1 VEGNLTGIKSDVLAL
16 GKAMKLPN
24 TGLATL
30 NDNRR
35 CLLREIF
42 FDNKDH
48 PLALNIGEYVA
59 VQFYNKR
66 IGEWDVWVYE
76 ASKYYRDSKDALKKI
91 QKLHEPIVKDY
102 LGNKET

>member
-1 VEGNLTGIKSDVLAL
+1 
-16 GKAMKLPN
+16 MKLPN

-35 CLLREIF
+35 CLLRQVF

-48 PLALNIGEYVA
+48 PLAINLGDFVA

-76 ASKYYRDSKDALKKI
+76 ANKYYRDAKDAMAKI
-91 QKLHEPIVKDY
+91 QKLKKPIV
-102 LGNKET
+102 NTSTSNEET

>member
-1 VEGNLTGIKSDVLAL
+1 
-16 GKAMKLPN
+16 MKLPN

-35 CLLREIF
+35 CLLRQVF
-42 FDNKDH
+42 FDNKGH
-48 PLALNIGEYVA
+48 PLAINLGDFVA

-76 ASKYYRDSKDALKKI
+76 ANKYYRDAKDAMAKI
-91 QKLHEPIVKDY
+91 QKLKKPIVI
-102 LGNKET
+102 NSTSNEET

>member
-1 VEGNLTGIKSDVLAL
+1 
-16 GKAMKLPN
+16 MKLPN

-35 CLLREIF
+35 CLLRQVF

-48 PLALNIGEYVA
+48 PLAINLGDFVA

-76 ASKYYRDSKDALKKI
+76 ASKYYRDAKDAQAKI
-91 QKLHEPIVKDY
+91 QKLKKPIV
-102 LGNKET
+102 NTSTSNEET